1 MMLRCCNLRQRVLKF
16 NFVLK
21 IKRNRYRETDI
32 FLLRELQFYG

>member
-21 IKRNRYRETDI
+21 IKRYRY